1 FVLIGIMIAEVSAS
15 RAGFTLSGIRFD
27 EISRHLNE
35 GNVGQL
41 YAGLD
46 VGLLS
51 LGFPIGIALFFV
63 LFSYGV
69 GALYNDRADR
79 IVLFWKSL
87 PISDVETVLA
97 KVVAMAVI
105 APVLALGAMIALH
118 LGFLV
123 VMSVWLLVHGVN
135 PVLLWSPMHLLTMWT
150 KLL

>member
-1 FVLIGIMIAEVSAS
+1 MTTTAVPTNKFTWLLKREFWEYRGAFFWTPAIVAMVMLAFVLIGIMIAEVSAS

-79 IVLFWKSL
+79 SVLFWKSL
-87 PISDVETVLA
+87 PI
-97 KVVAMAVI
+97 
-105 APVLALGAMIALH
+105 
-118 LGFLV
+118 
-123 VMSVWLLVHGVN
+123 
-135 PVLLWSPMHLLTMWT
+135 
-150 KLL
+150 